1 MVMNKHRLMSI
12 FRFDT
17 IRGRIRAYT
26 IAIVCIPI
34 TIAALFFIFFQQER
48 LIENEKKQLAEILGQ
63 NKNTIKAYVDVCFQ
77 DVLFL
82 TKVIKAHR
90 SDMESAAK
98 EFSDY
103 DESHTGISAAV
114 FVNAQGISE
123 IDSMGKPG
131 LYGGDRYYFKQAMMG
146 LSAITTGIK
155 GRVSGKPV
163 CMFSMPVTNQAGEFD
178 GVVFLSILVGELDAW
193 LHGSFVP
200 DKQGLILCDAQ
211 GNILAPHR
219 AVASNADDA
228 AKQIPLQLMQLGE
241 AGQIFVNDQ
250 GVRMLGAS
258 VAVGHGGWRLVY
270 FRSVDEILAG
280 YRWLTIFVGLGSLCA
295 VLFMMPLMLRFCRSI
310 EAPLEELTAYAL
322 ELRKNNYE
330 ATGQL
335 CDQKNMPSEL
345 RILFDAFTV
354 MSFRVARQI
363 KKAEAVSLKDAL
375 TGLHNRRFLQAM
387 GAEFLKKTHSAGQQ
401 CACLMLDIDHFKS
414 INDTF
419 GHNVG
424 DMVLQH
430 TARIINASV
439 RSADL
444 LVRYGGEEFVVLVAC
459 KDARQGEELAH
470 RIRHAV
476 AAHPLLSD
484 GNELSVT
491 ISIGVAVC
499 ADMADMAESPES
511 AEAALAVMLIRA
523 DKALYAAKEAGR
535 DAVVVAA

>member
-1 MVMNKHRLMSI
+1 MNRHRLMNI

-34 TIAALFFIFFQQER
+34 IIAALFFIFFQQER
-48 LIENEKKQLAEILGQ
+48 LIEHEKKQLAETLCQ
-63 NKNTIKAYVDVCFQ
+63 NKNTIEAYVDVCFQ
-77 DVLFL
+77 DVSFL
-82 TKVIKAHR
+82 TKIIKAHR
-90 SDMESAAK
+90 SDMKSAAK

-103 DESHTGISAAV
+103 DESHTGIAAAV

-146 LSAITTGIK
+146 RRAITTGIK

-193 LHGSFVP
+193 LRGSFVP

-219 AVASNADDA
+219 VVASNADDA
-228 AKQIPLQLMQLGE
+228 AKQIPLQLMQLDE
-241 AGQIFVNDQ
+241 YGQVFVNDQ

-258 VAVGHGGWRLVY
+258 IAVGSGGWRLVY
-270 FRSVDEILAG
+270 FRSVDEILTG

-295 VLFMMPLMLRFCRSI
+295 ILFMMPLMRRFCRSI

-330 ATGQL
+330 ATWQL
-335 CDQKNMPSEL
+335 CDQKDMPSEL

-375 TGLHNRRFLQAM
+375 TGLHNRRFLQVM
-387 GAEFLKKTHSAGQQ
+387 GTEFLKKTHSSGQQ
-401 CACLMLDIDHFKS
+401 CACLMLDIDHFKT

-419 GHNVG
+419 GHNAG
-424 DMVLQH
+424 DIVLQH

-459 KDARQGEELAH
+459 TDARQGEELAH
-470 RIRHAV
+470 RIRQAV
-476 AAHPLLSD
+476 GANPSFHEGSKLT
-484 GNELSVT
+484 VT

-499 ADMADMAESPES
+499 ADMTDMVESPES